1 MFDKKEIIRYL
12 EDCHIEDGGYYFA
25 KIAPSSGLDTCFA
38 VKTLQMLGVK
48 PAKIDPI
55 VQFWRDQD
63 AEGNLSDVTGLY
75 FSVETI
81 KALGLPLDNFTKY
94 KKFLESY
101 ERKTE
106 DKSDNIPID
115 IEIAPIY
122 ADLVDNEA
130 QTIFY
135 LVTLLKDLN
144 CRIDNTSIKT
154 QLNFFQNNDGGFG
167 VMKGSQLATTFYCLS
182 ITDLIGYKLENK
194 DQTECYLFSELGR
207 VNYLEEYYWAVESLV
222 LLEKIIPNKDKI
234 ITFLNAC
241 KRDNGGFSRSQ
252 FMGISTIEYTFQAV
266 SLLKRLGELN

>member
-1 MFDKKEIIRYL
+1 MFNKKEIIRYL
-12 EDCHIEDGGYYFA
+12 EDCHLEDGGYFFA
-25 KIAPSSGLDTCFA
+25 KITPSSGLDTCLA
-38 VKTLQMLGVK
+38 VKTLKMLGVK

-55 VQFWRDQD
+55 VQFWQDQD
-63 AEGNLSDVTGLY
+63 TEGNLSDVTGLY
-75 FSVETI
+75 FLVETI
-81 KALGLPLDNFTKY
+81 KALGLPLDNFKKY
-94 KKFLESY
+94 KNFLESY
-101 ERKTE
+101 ELKTE
-106 DKSDNIPID
+106 NKSDKILIN

-135 LVTLLKDLN
+135 LVTLIKDLN
-144 CRIDNTSIKT
+144 CRIDNTLIKT

-167 VMKGSQLATTFYCLS
+167 VMKGSQLATTFYCLN
-182 ITDLIGYKLENK
+182 IANLIGYKLKNK
-194 DQTECYLFSELGR
+194 DQTERYLFSQLGR
-207 VNYLEEYYWAVESLV
+207 INYLEEYYWAVESLV
-222 LLEKIIPNKDKI
+222 LLGKIIPNKDKI